1 MLLNL
6 GRKCNCKRKLTG
18 GNRRSSYFIKD
29 EKFVVA
35 FAETGRNREDDA
47 FLGAFGRDP
56 GLDERLS
63 SGVLDL
69 QQENGIGLARCG
81 GDVKEKIEGLAR
93 LNFDASAGGTMDA
106 GVDEREPGSD
116 SGSGRLRAG
125 FALKP
130 GNADRVLIRDDGDQG
145 RERRHGD
152 ERLEP
157 IEPAGAWSA
166 HNLFGDCGLDEI
178 QAARGGE
185 SNAGTK
191 IEGAISAI
199 EIVLF
204 KLGAV
209 KGREFAKYIFF
220 NGLHSHCFR
229 VVHVLHPKV

>member
-1 MLLNL
+1 MA
-6 GRKCNCKRKLTG
+6 G
-18 GNRRSSYFIKD
+18 
-29 EKFVVA
+29 
-35 FAETGRNREDDA
+35 
-47 FLGAFGRDP
+47 
-56 GLDERLS
+56 
-63 SGVLDL
+63 
-69 QQENGIGLARCG
+69 CG
-81 GDVKEKIEGLAR
+81 GDVKKKIEGLAR

-106 GVDEREPGSD
+106 GVDEGEPGSD
-116 SGSGRLRAG
+116 GGGSGGRLRAG

-130 GNADRVLIRDDGDQG
+130 RNADRVLIRDDGDQG
-145 RERRHGD
+145 CERRDGD

-178 QAARGGE
+178 QAARSSEGY
-185 SNAGTK
+185 AGTK
-191 IEGAISAI
+191 IEGAIGTI